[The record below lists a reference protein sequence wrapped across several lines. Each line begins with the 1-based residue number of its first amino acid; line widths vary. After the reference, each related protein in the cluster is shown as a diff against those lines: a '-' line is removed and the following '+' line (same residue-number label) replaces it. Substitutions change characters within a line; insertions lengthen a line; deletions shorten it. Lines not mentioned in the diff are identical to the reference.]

1 MLDIGQ
7 VLMVPGYE
15 WSRSG
20 FERAAITSGRASA
33 KLTTVESMLAGAIAG
48 SATVIL
54 TNPIWVVNTRMTARK
69 EEAKEDLGGRPAKK
83 PTTFGTL
90 MKMIQEEGPTS
101 LFAGVMPVSHLATNA
116 GLSY

>member
-1 MLDIGQ
+1 MML
-7 VLMVPGYE
+7 GYE

-33 KLTTVESMLAGAIAG
+33 SLTTFESMLAGAIAG

-69 EEAKEDLGGRPAKK
+69 EEAKDDLGNRPTKK
-83 PTTFGTL
+83 PTTIGTL
-90 MKMIQEEGPTS
+90 TKMIQEEGPTS
-101 LFAGVMPVSHLATNA
+101 LFAGVMPVSHIAINA
-116 GLSY
+116 HD